1 MSIIE
6 TFERKKEYDE
16 NILPQ
21 DFFNQNFIDIESLT
35 KYSVVD
41 TNNNLVF
48 PRENKISPIVGGNKQ
63 TSLSFVS
70 LAYSAMMEELE
81 RRVNQGQFEKQ
92 SFFSVARAESSFTS
106 PLSSFNEFMISQFRE
121 VENLYYTKEITD
133 FKSFLV
139 FFQNFMQS
147 KNNKFRFT
155 LMGFLENISCPKTSG
170 LQIDLIDG
178 QKDNFDLKLQLIT
191 DIAFK
196 RYLLLAE
203 KYGFFVDRNNPATLV
218 ANIDSPAMQKF
229 AREDAGANLGTEGI
243 MKVYFQKAH
252 EVSFDFFINFLI
264 GFYNSV
270 ANQDP
275 PYSYLR
281 YVGEPCKEYEKV
293 IVTREAITTDNYKPV
308 VKENRRLLEL
318 LYLKIR
324 FYENF
329 SSRSMFNVITKKFYR
344 ERKYIKTSF
353 PEFVEQ
359 LVGPAKNKS
368 IKFYKNTGKTSPIV
382 FDNSIDAVQI
392 AAKLGCV
399 GAHQMPNGKWMPCK
413 DHQQYK
419 SLTGT

>member
-6 TFERKKEYDE
+6 TFERKKDYDE

-48 PRENKISPIVGGNKQ
+48 PRENKISPLVGGNKQ

-81 RRVNQGQFEKQ
+81 RRVNEGQFEKQ
-92 SFFSVARAESSFTS
+92 SFFSVARAESSFAS

-178 QKDNFDLKLQLIT
+178 QKDNYDLKIQLIT

>member
-6 TFERKKEYDE
+6 AFERKKEYDE
-16 NILPQ
+16 IILPQ

-48 PRENKISPIVGGNKQ
+48 PRENKISPLVGGNKQ
-63 TSLSFVS
+63 ASLSFVS

-81 RRVNQGQFEKQ
+81 RRVNEGQFEKQ

-178 QKDNFDLKLQLIT
+178 QKDNYDLKIQLIT

-293 IVTREAITTDNYKPV
+293 IVTREAVTTDNYKPV

-368 IKFYKNTGKTSPIV
+368 IKFYKNTGKTSPIA

>member
-6 TFERKKEYDE
+6 AFERKKEYDE
-16 NILPQ
+16 IILPQ

-48 PRENKISPIVGGNKQ
+48 PRENKISPLVGGNKQ
-63 TSLSFVS
+63 ASLSFVS

-81 RRVNQGQFEKQ
+81 RRVNEGQFEKQ

-106 PLSSFNEFMISQFRE
+106 PLSSFNEFMTSQFRE

-178 QKDNFDLKLQLIT
+178 QKDNYDLKIQLIT

-293 IVTREAITTDNYKPV
+293 IVTREAVTTDNYKPV

-368 IKFYKNTGKTSPIV
+368 IKFYKNTGKTSPIA

>member
-6 TFERKKEYDE
+6 AFERKKEYDE
-16 NILPQ
+16 IILPQ

-48 PRENKISPIVGGNKQ
+48 PRENKISPLVGGNKQ
-63 TSLSFVS
+63 ASLSFVS

-81 RRVNQGQFEKQ
+81 RRVNEGQFEKQ

-106 PLSSFNEFMISQFRE
+106 PLSSFNEFMINQFRE

-178 QKDNFDLKLQLIT
+178 QKDNYDLKIQLIT

-293 IVTREAITTDNYKPV
+293 IVTREAVTTDNYKPV

>member
-48 PRENKISPIVGGNKQ
+48 PRENKISPLVGGNKQ
-63 TSLSFVS
+63 ASLSFVS

-81 RRVNQGQFEKQ
+81 RRVNEGQFEKQ

>member
-6 TFERKKEYDE
+6 AFERKKEYDE
-16 NILPQ
+16 IILPQ

-48 PRENKISPIVGGNKQ
+48 PRENKISPLVGGNKQ

-81 RRVNQGQFEKQ
+81 RRVNEGQFEKQ

-106 PLSSFNEFMISQFRE
+106 PLSSFNEFMINQFRE

-178 QKDNFDLKLQLIT
+178 QKDNYDLKIQLIT

-293 IVTREAITTDNYKPV
+293 IVTREAVTTDNYKPV

-368 IKFYKNTGKTSPIV
+368 IKFYKNTGKTSPIA

>member
-368 IKFYKNTGKTSPIV
+368 IKFYKNTGKTSPIA

>member
-81 RRVNQGQFEKQ
+81 RRVNQGQFDKQ

>member
-6 TFERKKEYDE
+6 AFERKKEYDE
-16 NILPQ
+16 IILPQ

-48 PRENKISPIVGGNKQ
+48 PRENKISPLVGGNKQ
-63 TSLSFVS
+63 ASLSFVS

-81 RRVNQGQFEKQ
+81 RRVNEGQFEKQ

-106 PLSSFNEFMISQFRE
+106 PLSSFNEFMINQFRE

-178 QKDNFDLKLQLIT
+178 QKDNYDLKIQLIT

-293 IVTREAITTDNYKPV
+293 IVTREAVTTDNYKPV

-368 IKFYKNTGKTSPIV
+368 IKFYKNTGKTSPIA

>member
-48 PRENKISPIVGGNKQ
+48 PRENKISPLVGGNKQ
-63 TSLSFVS
+63 ASLSFVS

-81 RRVNQGQFEKQ
+81 RRVNEGQFEKQ

-218 ANIDSPAMQKF
+218 ANIDSPAMQRF

>member
-6 TFERKKEYDE
+6 AFERKKEYDE
-16 NILPQ
+16 IILPQ

-81 RRVNQGQFEKQ
+81 RRVNEGQFEKQ

-106 PLSSFNEFMISQFRE
+106 PLSSFNEFMINQFRE

-178 QKDNFDLKLQLIT
+178 QKDNYDLKLQLIT

-293 IVTREAITTDNYKPV
+293 IVTREAVTTDNYKPV

>member
-6 TFERKKEYDE
+6 AFERKKEYDE
-16 NILPQ
+16 IILPQ

-48 PRENKISPIVGGNKQ
+48 PRENKISPLVGGNKQ

-81 RRVNQGQFEKQ
+81 RRVNEGQFEKQ

-218 ANIDSPAMQKF
+218 ANIDSPAMQRF

-243 MKVYFQKAH
+243 MKVYFQKAY

-368 IKFYKNTGKTSPIV
+368 IKFYKNTGKTSPIA

-399 GAHQMPNGKWMPCK
+399 GAHQMPNGKWIPCK

>member
-16 NILPQ
+16 IILPQ

-48 PRENKISPIVGGNKQ
+48 PRENKISPLVGGNKQ

-81 RRVNQGQFEKQ
+81 RRVNEGQFEKQ

-293 IVTREAITTDNYKPV
+293 IVTREAVTTDNYKPV

-368 IKFYKNTGKTSPIV
+368 IKFYKNTGKTSPIA

>member
-6 TFERKKEYDE
+6 AFERKKEYDE
-16 NILPQ
+16 IILPQ

-48 PRENKISPIVGGNKQ
+48 PRENKISPLVGGNKQ
-63 TSLSFVS
+63 ASLSFVS

-81 RRVNQGQFEKQ
+81 RRVNEGQFEKQ

-106 PLSSFNEFMISQFRE
+106 PLSSFNEFMINQFRE

-178 QKDNFDLKLQLIT
+178 QKDNYDLKLQLIT

-293 IVTREAITTDNYKPV
+293 IVTREAVTTDNYKPV

-368 IKFYKNTGKTSPIV
+368 IKFYKNTGKTSPIA